1 MRIQHNKVLR
11 NLCRSSH
18 YIRLAKSGSG
28 RRLGH
33 VVGMERIEIYK
44 KNSVGTTEMK
54 RPLGRTDEDRR
65 IILKRILRQEIRRGG
80 LG

>member
-1 MRIQHNKVLR
+1 
-11 NLCRSSH
+11 
-18 YIRLAKSGSG
+18 
-28 RRLGH
+28 
-33 VVGMERIEIYK
+33 MERIEIYK